1 MNRVGEPDD
10 IGGLC
15 IYLSSPASSWITGAL
30 IPLDGGALIAARMWK
45 QSLNKFI
52 ADK

>member
-15 IYLSSPASSWITGAL
+15 IFLSSSASSWMTGAL
-30 IPLDGGALIAARMWK
+30 IPLDGGVLVAARM
-45 QSLNKFI
+45 
-52 ADK
+52 